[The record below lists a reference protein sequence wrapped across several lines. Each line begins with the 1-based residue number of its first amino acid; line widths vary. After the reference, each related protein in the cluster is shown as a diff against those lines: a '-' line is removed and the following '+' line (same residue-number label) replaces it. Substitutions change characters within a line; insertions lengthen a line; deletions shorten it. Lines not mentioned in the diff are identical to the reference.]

1 MGYTEE
7 GIGYQSRDTSLAAAE
22 ANTGKKVSLREQVYK
37 LLLQSAIPLSADQ
50 IADQLGRSFISIRP
64 RVTEL
69 SNDLRVEDSGKRGK
83 TQWGKSCILWQVR
96 GQNEPREG

>member
-22 ANTGKKVSLREQVYK
+22 ENIDKKVKK
-37 LLLQSAIPLSADQ
+37 LLLQSAVPLSADQ
-50 IADQLGRSFISIRP
+50 IAEQLGRSFISVRP

-69 SNDLRVEDSGKRGK
+69 SNALRVEDSGKRGK

-96 GQNEPREG
+96 GKNDARS

>member
-22 ANTGKKVSLREQVYK
+22 ADAGKKVSLREQVYK
-37 LLLQSAIPLSADQ
+37 LLLQSAIPLSTEQ
-50 IADQLGRSFISIRP
+50 IAERLTRPYVSVQPRIS
-64 RVTEL
+64 EL

>member
-1 MGYTEE
+1 MGYTKEN
-7 GIGYQSRDTSLAAAE
+7 IGYQSRDTSLAAAE
-22 ANTGKKVSLREQVYK
+22 ADTDKKVNLREQVYK

-69 SNDLRVEDSGKRGK
+69 SNDGRVKDSGKRGK
-83 TQWGKSCILWQVR
+83 TQWGKSCILWEAHR
-96 GQNEPREG
+96 GEIIN